1 MNRAFYFHGAAV
13 SKNGCAI
20 AFLAPTGGGK
30 STLTYYLNR
39 NGFGYLTDDSF
50 LYDMNSGDIR
60 YSYKPIELRED
71 GYNFL
76 KKESLL
82 TDREIYYDPTSGRE
96 RYCYYPRK
104 IEGISTLSAIY
115 LIERN
120 SSINAQE
127 RVSISEGVR
136 ELMKSLMV
144 IPEMDGEDIRG
155 LRQMAKLV
163 CGRLFYKDMRF
174 VLDVINR

>member
-1 MNRAFYFHGAAV
+1 MNREFCFHGAAV

-50 LYDMNSGDIR
+50 LYDMTSGDIR
-60 YSYKPIELRED
+60 SPYKPIELRE
-71 GYNFL
+71 GSYRL
-76 KKESLL
+76 LEKESLL
-82 TDREIYYDPTSGRE
+82 SDQELCYNPTSGRE

-104 IEGISTLSAIY
+104 IEETSTLSAIY

-120 SSINAQE
+120 SSINALE
-127 RVSISEGVR
+127 RVSVSESVR

-155 LRQMAKLV
+155 LRQIAKLV
-163 CGRLFYKDMRF
+163 RGRLFYKDMQF

>member
-1 MNRAFYFHGAAV
+1 M
-13 SKNGCAI
+13 
-20 AFLAPTGGGK
+20 
-30 STLTYYLNR
+30 TYYLNR

-120 SSINAQE
+120 SSINALE
-127 RVSISEGVR
+127 RVSVSESVR

-155 LRQMAKLV
+155 LRQIAKLV
-163 CGRLFYKDMRF
+163 RGRLFYKDMRF